1 MAKQLTV
8 FVENRPGRVN
18 TVAGILAEA
27 GFNVWAFTIQDRGE
41 FGLMK
46 LIVDRPKDAQ
56 LALED
61 RNLACAIKDVLAIT
75 AKDKSGNLGKLT
87 EILLKKGVNI
97 ADAYGFVAPKDKDK
111 EGLCFLELKD
121 ASVCDIEEALADN
134 GFTILSDSQLYE
146 L

>member
-18 TVAGILAEA
+18 NVAKILAEG

-46 LIVDRPKDAQ
+46 VIVDRPKDAQ

-75 AKDKSGNLGKLT
+75 AKDKTGNLGKLT
-87 EILLKKGVNI
+87 EVLLNKGVNI

-111 EGLCFLELKD
+111 QGLCFLELKN
-121 ASVCDIEEALADN
+121 ASASDIEEALCEN
-134 GFTILSDSQLYE
+134 GFSIMSDSQLYD